1 MSVKFTWQVRVYY
14 EDTDAAGIVFYA
26 NYLRYMERARTE
38 WLRSIGY
45 EHDMLKKKHEILFT
59 VKNVSI
65 EYIKPAYLDDILM
78 VTSSL
83 LKKSGASLIFQQ
95 TIKNKNNESLIE
107 AKIKVACLNAITL
120 KASAMPK
127 DLIMELANND
137 T

>member
-1 MSVKFTWQVRVYY
+1 MSIKFTWQIRVYY

-45 EHDMLKKKHEILFT
+45 EHDILKEEYEILFA
-59 VKNVSI
+59 VKSVSV
-65 EYIKPAYLDDILM
+65 EYIKPAYLDDLLL

-83 LKKSGASLIFQQ
+83 LKKRGASLIFQQ
-95 TIKNKNNESLIE
+95 TIKNKNNELLIE
-107 AKIKVACLNAITL
+107 AKIKVACLNVITL
-120 KASAMPK
+120 KASAMPES
-127 DLIMELANND
+127 LIMELASND

>member
-1 MSVKFTWQVRVYY
+1 MSIKFTWQIRVYY

-45 EHDMLKKKHEILFT
+45 EHDILKEKYEILFA
-59 VKNVSI
+59 VKSVSI
-65 EYIKPAYLDDILM
+65 EYIKPAYLDDLLL

-83 LKKSGASLIFQQ
+83 LKKRGASLIFQQ
-95 TIKNKNNESLIE
+95 TIKNKNNELLIE
-107 AKIKVACLNAITL
+107 AKIKVACLNVITL
-120 KASAMPK
+120 KASAMPE
-127 DLIMELANND
+127 DLIMELASND